1 MHDIDVC
8 FLLLKPRHP
17 RFGEVEAIL
26 AKKQKEQ
33 QDLVGDKSP
42 KVEGVGCSHVMEY
55 VPLYAQTH
63 THTYIYVYVYV
74 NIYIIHMNMN
84 IYIFF
89 L

>member
-63 THTYIYVYVYV
+63 TRIYMYMYMYMYMCVYIY
-74 NIYIIHMNMN
+74 IH
-84 IYIFF
+84 I
-89 L
+89 